1 MEVSK
6 AAPISSRKTHHEM
19 ASTKPGIR
27 HVAKSAVLGMV
38 FVEAV
43 RIVDGLVLLSG
54 KISD

>member
-1 MEVSK
+1 
-6 AAPISSRKTHHEM
+6 M